1 MKIAILGGSFDPPHL
16 GHLILADTI
25 LHNFKCDK
33 ILFIPS
39 KIPPHKNISGK
50 VSDDDRINML
60 KLSIED
66 NKNFILDDYEI
77 KNDCVSYT
85 IKTLEYIY
93 NNYNFEDKPILII
106 GADLVKDFDKWREPE
121 KISNLSNIVAL
132 NRDDN
137 NNLISSNIEKY
148 NIKTIIAPRID
159 ISSSLIRERIK
170 NNGAF
175 RYFLKDKVY
184 NYIKENNLY
193 L

>member
-25 LHNFKCDK
+25 QHELKCDK

-39 KIPPHKNISGK
+39 KIPPHKSISGK

-66 NKNFILDDYEI
+66 NDNFILDDYEI

-93 NNYNFEDKPILII
+93 NNYKFED
-106 GADLVKDFDKWREPE
+106 
-121 KISNLSNIVAL
+121 
-132 NRDDN
+132 
-137 NNLISSNIEKY
+137 
-148 NIKTIIAPRID
+148 
-159 ISSSLIRERIK
+159 
-170 NNGAF
+170 
-175 RYFLKDKVY
+175 
-184 NYIKENNLY
+184 
-193 L
+193 